1 MSPWPG
7 RPPRSGQ
14 LTPPVVIGVP
24 LAAPAGIFIQKLM
37 SRDSG
42 TTPPQPSP
50 RCGEGA
56 PKPPRKEN
64 AMRTITYYPLW
75 IVILFWSLWS
85 SLRTKYDP
93 QSLFWLAERLALLE
107 LLRGHLPVPSTWYQR
122 QVVSIVL
129 NWIDAEIRNCNARG
143 ISSDVNLTALNG

>member
-1 MSPWPG
+1 
-7 RPPRSGQ
+7 
-14 LTPPVVIGVP
+14 
-24 LAAPAGIFIQKLM
+24 
-37 SRDSG
+37 
-42 TTPPQPSP
+42 
-50 RCGEGA
+50 
-56 PKPPRKEN
+56 
-64 AMRTITYYPLW
+64 MRTITYYPLW

-129 NWIDAEIRNCNARG
+129 NWIDAEIRKCNARG
-143 ISSDVNLTALNG
+143 ISSDVNLTALNS